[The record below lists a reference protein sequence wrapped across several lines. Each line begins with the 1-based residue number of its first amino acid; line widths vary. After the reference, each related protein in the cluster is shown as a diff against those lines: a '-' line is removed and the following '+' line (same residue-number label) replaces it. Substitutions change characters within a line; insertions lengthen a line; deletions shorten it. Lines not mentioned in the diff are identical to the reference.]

1 MNILKFFLRR
11 KLNHQKLYFKLF
23 KPSPTQYAEYLKF
36 HNVFYSIGEH
46 CSIVFGANI
55 TDFSYVRMGDN
66 VRLSICTIFG
76 HDGSVNMLNRA
87 YNKKLDKVGKTDLKD
102 NVFIGHGALI
112 MPNICI
118 GPNAVV
124 GAGSVVTKDVME
136 GSVVAGNPAKE
147 ICKIDD
153 LVNKLEDYTNS
164 IPWSELI
171 KSRVGGYDAEI
182 EPELVKQRIEYFYG
196 SKTDKQ

>member
-1 MNILKFFLRR
+1 MKS
-11 KLNHQKLYFKLF
+11 F

-36 HNVFYSIGEH
+36 HNVLYSMGNNCYIL
-46 CSIVFGANI
+46 SGANI
-55 TDFSYVRMGDN
+55 TDPAYVKMGNN
-66 VRLSICTIFG
+66 VMLSQCTLLG
-76 HDGSVNMLNRA
+76 HDGSIHMLNIA
-87 YNKKLDKVGKTDLKD
+87 YNKKLDKVGKTDIKD

>member
-1 MNILKFFLRR
+1 
-11 KLNHQKLYFKLF
+11 
-23 KPSPTQYAEYLKF
+23 
-36 HNVFYSIGEH
+36 
-46 CSIVFGANI
+46 
-55 TDFSYVRMGDN
+55 MGDN

-112 MPNICI
+112 MPNVCI
-118 GPNAVV
+118 GPNAIV
-124 GAGSVVTKDVME
+124 GAGSVVTKDVKE

-164 IPWSELI
+164 IPWSGLI

-196 SKTDKQ
+196 SKTDMQ